1 MESRMTR
8 TAVAVVAAVTAVTG
22 CRLGT
27 HEPRRG
33 AAATSV
39 LAAAADS
46 AAVVAE
52 LAAYYRA
59 LSARDWDAFAD
70 HFWPGAALSTVWQ
83 PPGEDSARVVIT
95 SIPDFV
101 RQAPQ
106 GPGSR
111 AIFEERMIDA
121 QVVTF
126 RDLAQAWVRYRA
138 RFGDPGEVS
147 EWEGMDA
154 FTLVRHGGRWRI
166 VGLAFLGDDAGS

>member
-1 MESRMTR
+1 MESWMTR
-8 TAVAVVAAVTAVTG
+8 RAVAAFAAVAAVTA
-22 CRLGT
+22 CRLET

-33 AAATSV
+33 AAAASV

-46 AAVVAE
+46 AAVVDE
-52 LAAYYRA
+52 LEAYYRD
-59 LSARDWDAFAD
+59 LSARDWDAFAG
-70 HFWPGAALSTVWQ
+70 HFWPGADISTIWQ
-83 PPGEDSARVVIT
+83 PSGEDSARVVIT
-95 SIPDFV
+95 SIPEFV

-121 QVVTF
+121 RVVTF

-154 FTLVRHGGRWRI
+154 FTLLRHGGRWGI
-166 VGLAFLGDDAGS
+166 VELVFVGDDPGS

>member
-1 MESRMTR
+1 MPSLLKHRAI
-8 TAVAVVAAVTAVTG
+8 TAVATIVAVASA
-22 CRLGT
+22 CRLET

-33 AAATSV
+33 AAASV

-46 AAVVAE
+46 AAVVDQLE
-52 LAAYYRA
+52 AYYRDF
-59 LSARDWDAFAD
+59 SARDWDAFAG
-70 HFWPGAALSTVWQ
+70 HFWPGADLSTIWR
-83 PPGEDSARVVIT
+83 PPGADSARVVIT

-106 GPGSR
+106 GPGSK
-111 AIFEERMIDA
+111 AVFEERMLEA
-121 QVVTF
+121 RVVTF

-154 FTLVRHGGRWRI
+154 FTLLRHGGQWRI
-166 VGLAFLGDDAGS
+166 VELAFVGDDAGS